1 MDWDQEDFD
10 INIRV
15 SNSINNYEINHIQD
29 EFEEEY

>member
-10 INIRV
+10 VNIRV
-15 SNSINNYEINHIQD
+15 SNSINNCERNHIQD